1 MQKNLSSL
9 KHPNVVPNMETSSG
23 PQQSKLWA
31 DVEEELKRVLPLHE
45 SLWVAEAPDLKNE
58 TLVALIRHIREGNR
72 TIYDCLLE
80 ELMRRIVRLVKHWVA
95 VIRDETSRDYVASH
109 AEFEV
114 LKLVLTTTATKTS
127 HYLEVAFAKK
137 VRQTTF
143 DEIRK
148 YRKSPSGRRG
158 QVVVVA
164 DPEDNLDEIDGL
176 SELVPSRERSPET
189 ITLHADLMQAIRD
202 RVEDP
207 RHFDAA
213 MLHWGHGWPVSC
225 KDPEQDTLVRYFGV
239 PERQIDYWLKKVR
252 AIILSVLNGDRS

>member
-1 MQKNLSSL
+1 
-9 KHPNVVPNMETSSG
+9 METSSG

-45 SLWVAEAPDLKNE
+45 SVWVAEAPDLKNE

-95 VIRDETSRDYVASH
+95 VIRDETARDYIASQ

-114 LKLVLTTTATKTS
+114 LKLVLTTTPTQTS
-127 HYLEVAFAKK
+127 DYLEIAFAKK
-137 VRQTTF
+137 VRQMTF
-143 DEIRK
+143 DAIRK
-148 YRKSPSGRRG
+148 YAKSPSGRRG
-158 QVVVVA
+158 HVVVVT

-176 SELVPSRERSPET
+176 SEVLPSKERSPET

-202 RVEDP
+202 RVEEP
-207 RHFDAA
+207 RHFEAA
-213 MLHWGHGWPVSC
+213 MLHWGHGWPVSS
-225 KDPEQDTLVRYFGV
+225 KDPDQDTLVRYFGV

-252 AIILSVLNGDRS
+252 AIIFAVINGVKS